1 VKTLTYVSLGAGV
14 QSSALLVMSALGLH
28 GCPKADVAVFAD
40 TGDEAEWT
48 YHHLNVISEWA
59 KGHSRMEVWRVQR
72 GQLSADP
79 VVRVPAYVD
88 GPNGTAPLTQNCTRD
103 YKLTPIRQAVRKYM
117 AEHGIKTATAQ
128 IGISLDEADRM
139 KPARMKWLTNSYPLV
154 DARLRAYDCATILRD
169 HGFEVPRKSACVFCP
184 WRSDAGWRDIA
195 NHDPEGFQ
203 KAIAY
208 DDRLTRERGATVH
221 RSRIPLRLIDFTKQ
235 QSFGEGFT
243 NECEGVC
250 GV

>member
-1 VKTLTYVSLGAGV
+1 MLTYASLGAGV
-14 QSSALLVMSALGLH
+14 QSSALVVLSALGLR
-28 GCPKADVAVFAD
+28 GCAKADLAIFAD
-40 TGDEAEWT
+40 TQDEAGWT
-48 YHHLNVISEWA
+48 YHHANIMGEWA
-59 KGHSRMEVWRVQR
+59 LGHGMRYLRVTR

-117 AEHGIKTATAQ
+117 AEHGIKRATAQ

-154 DARLRAYDCATILRD
+154 DARMRAYDCADLLREY
-169 HGFEVPRKSACVFCP
+169 GLPVPRKSACVFCP
-184 WRSDAGWRDIA
+184 WRSDKGWREIA
-195 NHDPEGFQ
+195 EHDPEGFQ
-203 KAIAY
+203 RAIAY

-235 QSFGEGFT
+235 QSFGDGFS
-243 NECEGVC
+243 NECEGHC